1 MGYCPLGGNPCRLR
15 TKITNCNHSIPLIY
29 YHFKESM
36 SIKVSHLSKSY
47 GTQLVL
53 DDINFSIGSGEVVAF
68 LGNNGAG
75 KSTTMKIITGYLTP
89 DKGEVEVCGIDVCK
103 DPIASNRKIGYLPEH
118 NPIYPDM
125 FVKEYLLFIAGIY
138 HLGKNAKERVDEMIE
153 KTGLTKEYKKK
164 IGMLSKG
171 YRQRVGLAQALI
183 PNPEVLILDEP
194 TTGLDPN
201 QIVDVRNLI
210 KEVGKEKTVLLST
223 HIMQEVSAICDRVII
238 LNKGKIAVDDQESIV
253 TASAESGEHLFIV
266 EFLTKTDSTFLSK
279 IIGVKNITPIND
291 TTFAITADADIRE
304 MIFRESVANK
314 AILLTLKEKE
324 RSMEEIFRTV
334 TQIENK

>member
-1 MGYCPLGGNPCRLR
+1 
-15 TKITNCNHSIPLIY
+15 
-29 YHFKESM
+29 M
-36 SIKVSHLSKSY
+36 SITVSHLSKSY
-47 GTQLVL
+47 GSQLVL

-89 DKGEVEVCGIDVCK
+89 DKGCVEVCGIDVCK
-103 DPIASNRKIGYLPEH
+103 DPIASNKRIGYLPEH

-125 FVKEYLLFIAGIY
+125 FVKEYLQFIAGIY
-138 HLGKNAKERVDEMIE
+138 KLGKNAKERVDEMIE

-183 PNPEVLILDEP
+183 PNPDVLILDEP

-210 KEVGKEKTVLLST
+210 KEVGKEKTILLST

-238 LNKGKIAVDDQESIV
+238 LNKGKIVVDDQESIV
-253 TASAESGEHLFIV
+253 TATAEKNQCQFIV
-266 EFLTKTDSTFLSK
+266 EFLSKCDPQFLSK
-279 IIGVKNITPIND
+279 IVGVKKITPIND
-291 TTFAITADADIRE
+291 KTFSISAENDIRE
-304 MIFRESVANK
+304 QIFRESVSNN

-334 TQIENK
+334 TQIEK

>member
-1 MGYCPLGGNPCRLR
+1 
-15 TKITNCNHSIPLIY
+15 
-29 YHFKESM
+29 M

-89 DKGEVEVCGIDVCK
+89 DKGDVEVCGIDVCE

-153 KTGLTKEYKKK
+153 KTGLTREYKKK

-266 EFLTKTDSTFLSK
+266 EFLPKTDSTFLSK
-279 IIGVKNITPIND
+279 IAGVKNITPVND

-304 MIFRESVANK
+304 AIFRESVANK

>member
-1 MGYCPLGGNPCRLR
+1 
-15 TKITNCNHSIPLIY
+15 
-29 YHFKESM
+29 M

-89 DKGEVEVCGIDVCK
+89 DKGDVEVCGIDVCI

-153 KTGLTKEYKKK
+153 KTGLTREYKKK

-266 EFLTKTDSTFLSK
+266 EFLPKTDSTFLSK
-279 IIGVKNITPIND
+279 IAGVKNITPVND

-304 MIFRESVANK
+304 AIFRESVANK

>member
-1 MGYCPLGGNPCRLR
+1 
-15 TKITNCNHSIPLIY
+15 
-29 YHFKESM
+29 M
-36 SIKVSHLSKSY
+36 SIKVCHLSKSY

-89 DKGEVEVCGIDVCK
+89 DKGDVEVCGIDVCE

-153 KTGLTKEYKKK
+153 KTGLTREYKKK

-266 EFLTKTDSTFLSK
+266 EFLPKTDSTFLSK
-279 IIGVKNITPIND
+279 IAGVKNITPVND

-304 MIFRESVANK
+304 AIFRESVANK

>member
-1 MGYCPLGGNPCRLR
+1 
-15 TKITNCNHSIPLIY
+15 
-29 YHFKESM
+29 M

-89 DKGEVEVCGIDVCK
+89 DKGDVEVCGIDVCE

-153 KTGLTKEYKKK
+153 KTGLTREYKKK

-266 EFLTKTDSTFLSK
+266 EFLPKTDSTFLSK
-279 IIGVKNITPIND
+279 IAGVKNITPVND
-291 TTFAITADADIRE
+291 TTFAITADADIRKA
-304 MIFRESVANK
+304 IFRESVANK